1 MHFEMKS
8 LFLFSFL
15 FLLIGCSSSKE
26 LRFDKPYGRSGNQY
40 YVNLE
45 LRSDSTFTL
54 TKASIE
60 WPKKC
65 VGTWSYLGND
75 QYKLVCEKEEPILQT
90 STGYLEPRE
99 HIITILSNR
108 KVRIEKENTI
118 LKVK

>member
-1 MHFEMKS
+1 MKS

-15 FLLIGCSSSKE
+15 FLLIGCSSSKQ

-40 YVNLE
+40 FVNLE
-45 LRSDSTFTL
+45 LRPDSTFTL

-65 VGTWSYLGND
+65 EGIWSYLGNN
-75 QYKLVCEKEEPILQT
+75 QYKLVCDKEEPILPK

-99 HIITILSNR
+99 HIITVLSDR

-118 LKVK
+118 LIVI